1 MNSIQIKEAGTELAG
16 CLVARDYKG
25 IRNGTTAVITE
36 PKIEAVR
43 NIKPHEIAIKEST
56 KKGYAMAEDGDSVNI
71 GMPDSKTRRGRVG
84 KYEFKKKAFS
94 SIKLLS
100 MMTWLKLANNG
111 RIREEK
117 MLRGD
122 KE

>member
-1 MNSIQIKEAGTELAG
+1 MGKFDCIFAP
-16 CLVARDYKG
+16 
-25 IRNGTTAVITE
+25 IRNNGTCKRE
-36 PKIEAVR
+36 KL
-43 NIKPHEIAIKEST
+43 
-56 KKGYAMAEDGDSVNI
+56 
-71 GMPDSKTRRGRVG
+71 G

>member
-1 MNSIQIKEAGTELAG
+1 MGKFNCIFTP
-16 CLVARDYKG
+16 
-25 IRNGTTAVITE
+25 IRNNGTCKRE
-36 PKIEAVR
+36 KL
-43 NIKPHEIAIKEST
+43 
-56 KKGYAMAEDGDSVNI
+56 
-71 GMPDSKTRRGRVG
+71 G

-100 MMTWLKLANNG
+100 MMTWLKLANNEH
-111 RIREEK
+111 IREEK